1 MSGLFNPENK
11 IWTGLSTAADL
22 MLLNIMWFISCIP
35 IITIGV
41 ATTSYYYTVHKV
53 IRNQKS
59 GIWTEYWSSF
69 KSNFK
74 QATQIWLIFLAIFVV
89 LGLDIAICTPYLEAG
104 EKIGNMVFFF
114 YILLGINLVWFMYVF
129 AYLARFEDTNKV
141 TLKNAAGM
149 AFLNLPSSLLVMV
162 IMAVTVYFFRY
173 PALFIWFVPAIAM
186 MLLNRILERVF
197 RKYMLPEDLAEEEEN
212 DKMRC

>member
-1 MSGLFNPENK
+1 MSGFFNPENK

-22 MLLNIMWFISCIP
+22 MLLNIMWFITCIP

-69 KSNFK
+69 KTNFK

-89 LGLDIAICTPYLEAG
+89 LGLDIAICLPYLEAG
-104 EKIGNMVFFF
+104 EKIGSAVYFF
-114 YILLGINLVWFMYVF
+114 YILLGVNLVWFMYVF

-212 DKMRC
+212 DKMRY